1 MPHYAT
7 DGLKREPA
15 LRAAMVIQ
23 AGKGSTELGYAAV
36 RARRAGLS
44 GAKVA
49 LIVVGGSAC
58 IFVLT
63 FGLLAWGFRDFG

>member
-1 MPHYAT
+1 
-7 DGLKREPA
+7 
-15 LRAAMVIQ
+15 MVIQ